1 MKNQNDTST
10 IFLLTSSKEF
20 ILFDIVI
27 TRLSV
32 LLLCLI
38 SVSSIL
44 CTPLFSQTGDTIRAK
59 RIKSDISFVWGE
71 GEAKLREKA
80 LRMAEGELLRSI
92 QVSISEATASGESIK
107 RGVDGTIFSS
117 EFLQK
122 QESFTSIHL
131 LGLQK
136 LIWKENNL
144 YKALAY
150 IDKESLE
157 KSFEIRKGKIRGFFK
172 TAEIAVE
179 NGSVGEALR
188 NLYWGYLLSRSLPD
202 TMHLG
207 DRSIRLS
214 NNPQVALTGLI
225 NALINDI
232 DVKANKPYY
241 DGLAVI
247 IPLEFNIRGKQ
258 VRGLY
263 FKYYSGIGME
273 YASVEDGLSDVPIY
287 DKITSQSRKLTIS
300 FEYAYANE
308 MTSDPEIAGLYNI
321 FKDIE
326 FRKIKNVS
334 VTFPWLK
341 NDETSDEKG
350 PSKELVL
357 PEPKTEALSVLQ
369 LRREIVDFLDV
380 LEQYSKLGILRYGRK
395 NEFEDVVGCYVAVA
409 NDKEVIEILYY
420 DGLKFISTKSGM
432 TYSDLS
438 KNFKGKRQIWIKEN
452 P

>member
-1 MKNQNDTST
+1 
-10 IFLLTSSKEF
+10 
-20 ILFDIVI
+20 
-27 TRLSV
+27 
-32 LLLCLI
+32 
-38 SVSSIL
+38 
-44 CTPLFSQTGDTIRAK
+44 
-59 RIKSDISFVWGE
+59 
-71 GEAKLREKA
+71 
-80 LRMAEGELLRSI
+80 MAEGELLRSI
-92 QVSISEATASGESIK
+92 QVSITETSASGESVKI
-107 RGVDGTIFSS
+107 GVEGTIFSS

-136 LIWKENNL
+136 LLWREKNL

-150 IDKESLE
+150 IDKESLQ

-172 TAEIAVE
+172 MAEIAVE

-207 DRSIRLS
+207 DGSVRLS

-225 NALINDI
+225 NAVINDI
-232 DVKANKPYY
+232 DVKANEPYY

-247 IPLEFNIRGKQ
+247 IPLEFNIRGEQ
-258 VRGLY
+258 VRDLY
-263 FKYYSGIGME
+263 FQYYSGIGME
-273 YASVEDGLSDVPIY
+273 YASIEDGFSDVPIY
-287 DKITSQSRKLTIS
+287 DKITSQSRMRTIS

-308 MTSDPEIAGLYNI
+308 MSSDPEIAGLYNI

-334 VTFPWLK
+334 VTFPWFK
-341 NDETSDEKG
+341 HEGKSDEKAL
-350 PSKELVL
+350 SKELML
-357 PEPKTEALSVLQ
+357 PEPKTEALSVLK
-369 LRREIVDFLDV
+369 LRRETADFLDV

-395 NEFEDVVGCYVAVA
+395 NEFEDIVGCYVAVV
-409 NDKEVIEILYY
+409 NDNEVIEILYY
-420 DGLKFISTKSGM
+420 DGQEFINIKSGM

>member
-1 MKNQNDTST
+1 MLILTYS
-10 IFLLTSSKEF
+10 LLPAQ
-20 ILFDIVI
+20 ILFAF
-27 TRLSV
+27 TY
-32 LLLCLI
+32 
-38 SVSSIL
+38 SIIF
-44 CTPLFSQTGDTIRAK
+44 CSPLFSQTGNVIRAEI
-59 RIKSDISFVWGE
+59 IKSKVSYIWGE
-71 GEAKLREKA
+71 GESKLREKA

-92 QVSISEATASGESIK
+92 QVSISEATASGESVK
-107 RGVDGTIFSS
+107 SGVEGTIFSS

-131 LGLQK
+131 LGLQRF
-136 LIWKENNL
+136 IWKEKKL

-150 IDKESLE
+150 IDKESLK

-207 DRSIRLS
+207 GGSVRLS

-225 NALINDI
+225 NTVINDI
-232 DVKANKPYY
+232 DIRANKPYY

-247 IPLEFNIRGKQ
+247 IPLEFNIRGKK

-287 DKITSQSRKLTIS
+287 DKITSPNRKLTIS

-334 VTFPWLK
+334 VTFPWFK
-341 NDETSDEKG
+341 HEGKSVEKDL
-350 PSKELVL
+350 SEELML
-357 PEPKTEALSVLQ
+357 PEPKTEALSVLK
-369 LRREIVDFLDV
+369 LRRETANFLDV

-395 NEFEDVVGCYVAVA
+395 NEFEDAAGCYVAVA
-409 NDKEVIEILYY
+409 TDREVMEIFYY
-420 DGLKFISTKSGM
+420 NGQEFISLKSGM
-432 TYSDLS
+432 IYSDLS

>member
-1 MKNQNDTST
+1 M
-10 IFLLTSSKEF
+10 
-20 ILFDIVI
+20 
-27 TRLSV
+27 
-32 LLLCLI
+32 
-38 SVSSIL
+38 
-44 CTPLFSQTGDTIRAK
+44 
-59 RIKSDISFVWGE
+59 
-71 GEAKLREKA
+71 
-80 LRMAEGELLRSI
+80 
-92 QVSISEATASGESIK
+92 
-107 RGVDGTIFSS
+107 
-117 EFLQK
+117 
-122 QESFTSIHL
+122 
-131 LGLQK
+131 
-136 LIWKENNL
+136 
-144 YKALAY
+144 AY

-202 TMHLG
+202 TMHLVG
-207 DRSIRLS
+207 GSVRLS

-225 NALINDI
+225 NAVFNDI
-232 DVKANKPYY
+232 DVRANKPYY

-258 VRGLY
+258 VRDLY

-273 YASVEDGLSDVPIY
+273 YASVEDGSSDVPIY
-287 DKITSQSRKLTIS
+287 DKITSPSRKLTIS
-300 FEYAYANE
+300 FEYSYVNE

-334 VTFPWLK
+334 VTFPWFKQEGKL
-341 NDETSDEKG
+341 DEKVS
-350 PSKELVL
+350 SKELML
-357 PEPKTEALSVLQ
+357 PEPKTEALSVLK
-369 LRREIVDFLDV
+369 LRRETVNFLDI

-395 NEFEDVVGCYVAVA
+395 KEFDDAVGCYVAVVT
-409 NDKEVIEILYY
+409 DREVMEIFYY
-420 DGLKFISTKSGM
+420 DGQEFISMKSGM

>member
-1 MKNQNDTST
+1 MFDKELGMLILIYNRLSSQILFAF
-10 IFLLTSSKEF
+10 IFLLIFCST
-20 ILFDIVI
+20 
-27 TRLSV
+27 
-32 LLLCLI
+32 
-38 SVSSIL
+38 
-44 CTPLFSQTGDTIRAK
+44 LFSQTGDAIRAE
-59 RIKSDISFVWGE
+59 RIKSDGSYVWGE
-71 GEAKLREKA
+71 GESRLREKA

-92 QVSISEATASGESIK
+92 QVSITEATSSGERVK
-107 RGVDGTIFSS
+107 RGVEGTIFST

-131 LGLQK
+131 VGLQRFV
-136 LIWKENNL
+136 WKEKNL
-144 YKALAY
+144 YKALAH
-150 IDKESLE
+150 IDKESLK
-157 KSFEIRKGKIRGFFK
+157 KSFEIRKGKIRGLFK

-207 DRSIRLS
+207 GGGSVRLS

-225 NALINDI
+225 NAVFNDI
-232 DVKANKPYY
+232 EVGAKEPYY

-287 DKITSQSRKLTIS
+287 DKITSRSRILTIS
-300 FEYAYANE
+300 FEYAYSNE
-308 MTSDPEIAGLYNI
+308 MTSDPEIAGLYTI

-334 VTFPWLK
+334 VSFPWFK
-341 NDETSDEKG
+341 HEEK
-350 PSKELVL
+350 PDKKVPPKELVL
-357 PEPKTEALSVLQ
+357 PEPKTEAISVLK
-369 LRREIVDFLDV
+369 LRRETADFLDV

-395 NEFEDVVGCYVAVA
+395 NEFEDIVGCYVAVA
-409 NDKEVIEILYY
+409 NDKKVIEILYY
-420 DGLKFISTKSGM
+420 DGQEFISMQSGM